1 MNYLKYLWLAGVS
14 LLVAV
19 VLSLSGCGTIN
30 TVFYED
36 KSITSS
42 LQKKK
47 TNCDTLPRFYS
58 GISYDLCV
66 LHGPPEPNI
75 SNAPGAPEAYP
86 WPIMDL
92 IPSLVLDTLFLPYT
106 IYRQSVDGSVDL
118 TH

>member
-92 IPSLVLDTLFLPYT
+92 IPSLVLDTLFFCHT
-106 IYRQSVDGSVDL
+106 QFIGKA
-118 TH
+118 